1 MQDFKSPMAVLM
13 KLGSSFVVPAER
25 SRVFACFLEPDAM
38 RASIPGCAE
47 LERVDATHY
56 RGRLVNEI
64 AHVRFSAGFSAEI
77 TGMAE
82 PEEVRA
88 VLRGEDRRLASS
100 IRIDALLSVRVA
112 GDDKADVSYELDLA
126 IRGKIGRMGESI
138 IRRRSAEV
146 ERQFVEAF
154 SRVCAG
160 EPVPAA
166 APAPA
171 ASPSPRAAAPAAP
184 AASRP
189 AKIPWW
195 RRLLGLLRPASRRS

>member
-1 MQDFKSPMAVLM
+1 M

-25 SRVFACFLEPDAM
+25 SRVFARLLDPDAM
-38 RASIPGCAE
+38 RSCIPGCSE
-47 LERVDATHY
+47 LERIDETHY

-77 TGMAE
+77 TGMTE

-88 VLRGEDRRLASS
+88 VLKGEDRHLASS
-100 IRIDALLSVRVA
+100 IRIDALLSVRPDGA
-112 GDDKADVSYELDLA
+112 ARDRADVSYELDLA

-154 SRVCAG
+154 ARVCAG

-166 APAPA
+166 AGTRPPETGA
-171 ASPSPRAAAPAAP
+171 AEPRP
-184 AASRP
+184 R
-189 AKIPWW
+189 WW
-195 RRLLGLLRPASRRS
+195 RRLLGRLRPASRRS